1 MITVYAQRD
10 NLVTKHK
17 SLLDE
22 LKWSDDLNPQ
32 PNLVKSFPCSIN
44 RGVTDDS
51 GFLLPMT
58 TNIYVDDILAAAAHG
73 ENIMKLLEA
82 VIEAIFTVC
91 RTPDIAV

>member
-22 LKWSDDLNPQ
+22 LMWSDDLNPQ

-51 GFLLPMT
+51 RFLLPMT
-58 TNIYVDDILAAAAHG
+58 TSIYVDNILAAAACQ
-73 ENIMKLLEA
+73 ENMM
-82 VIEAIFTVC
+82 
-91 RTPDIAV
+91 R